1 MSDARQLFAAG
12 VAVVAACAMPKHA
25 DGQTRPIS
33 IFIVRHAETDQKPPT
48 FRLTEAGRQRAGSLM
63 HTFRDVKFTQIFAS
77 HTSWARETVE
87 PLATAHG
94 LKVVQLPRP
103 GSTVDGDVITDET
116 SRRAAI
122 EPVAAALK
130 ELPAGSIVLAVLNG
144 ENIFAILNRLGVPV
158 ATVGQTCSAGDMCV
172 PCTDNSCFPQKE
184 FDHLWHLMLEPG
196 RAEPLSFV
204 HLRYGPG
211 SRTK

>member
-1 MSDARQLFAAG
+1 
-12 VAVVAACAMPKHA
+12 
-25 DGQTRPIS
+25 
-33 IFIVRHAETDQKPPT
+33 
-48 FRLTEAGRQRAGSLM
+48 M

-130 ELPAGSIVLAVLNG
+130 AIAGGSIVLAVLNG
-144 ENIFAILNRLGVPV
+144 ENIFAILNRL
-158 ATVGQTCSAGDMCV
+158 ARACCD
-172 PCTDNSCFPQKE
+172 
-184 FDHLWHLMLEPG
+184 G
-196 RAEPLSFV
+196 RADLLPPAICGCLA
-204 HLRYGPG
+204 
-211 SRTK
+211 RTIRVSSEGI